1 VPLALIC
8 HISTQSNTIGSRS
21 AGQLGGSSLRY
32 GRIVYYYHTYVNA
45 KNLEK
50 NILRNIDVH
59 LEKGKIK
66 QRASCRLSHMVRCSS
81 VCSDR
86 GVCFFTCSLQL
97 IHSSNERICL

>member
-1 VPLALIC
+1 MPLALIY

-32 GRIVYYYHTYVNA
+32 GCIVYYYHAYVNTE
-45 KNLEK
+45 NLEK

-66 QRASCRLSHMVRCSS
+66 QRASCCIWSGV
-81 VCSDR
+81 VVFAQI
-86 GVCFFTCSLQL
+86 GVCFFYLFTA
-97 IHSSNERICL
+97 INK